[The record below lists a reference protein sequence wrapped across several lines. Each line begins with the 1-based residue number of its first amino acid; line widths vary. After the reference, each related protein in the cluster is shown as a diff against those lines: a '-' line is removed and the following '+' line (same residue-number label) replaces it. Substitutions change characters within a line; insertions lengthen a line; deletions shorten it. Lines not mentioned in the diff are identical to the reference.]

1 MSTLANSAS
10 DIVFA
15 AGSNVANWLQRN
27 GLRRQPSLQ
36 NILTAHAQDTGQNGP
51 ADGVQSA
58 LDVLRARGQMW
69 QGNLRAALED
79 ADEGYQRFVKTRID
93 PLFEGKRHQMMRE
106 LVAEEE
112 DMEITPYER
121 KMNQGLAISGV
132 ITLAA
137 VATAPVGG
145 IIAFVASVPLAFYL
159 IRDTYKWAYVTVKE
173 ERRLTIPFLFA
184 FNQTLLWLGGFY
196 VLGGVIF
203 IMTRIGQKITF
214 ITEVRS
220 QRQIANIF
228 GTLPRSVWIL
238 KDGMEIEIP
247 FDQLYEGDV
256 LIIRAGQLIPIDGR
270 IVVGNASI
278 DQHRLT
284 GESQPAE
291 KAVGDEVLAGTVV
304 LAGEI
309 QVQVEKTGEETVAAQ
324 IGEMLNKTASYQMAL
339 TTKARQMADKSV
351 APTLAVAALAG
362 VLIGSAGVIAVTS
375 TMFGLNLMISGPLAL
390 RNYLLVATRRSILIK
405 DGRSLDLLTEIDTI
419 VFDKTGTL
427 TLDQPHVKHIHLFAE
442 VSSDDLLRYAAA
454 IEQHQSHPIARAIL
468 AFAREREVE
477 IPKIDDTRYE
487 LGYGLKA
494 SIEGRL
500 IRVGSDRF
508 IEMERIA
515 LAPQVQE
522 LQAICQAEGH
532 SLVMIAM
539 ENRLVGA
546 IELEPT
552 IRPEAKAVIAELR
565 QRDIDF
571 YIISGDQEGPT
582 RKLAQTLGIDNY
594 FANTLPENKAKL
606 VEQLQDEGRSVC
618 FVGDGINDSI
628 ALKKANVSVS
638 LRGSTTVA
646 MDTAQIVLMDMTLEQ
661 LPLLFQLAEEMEEN
675 LNVAQVLAIVPVFG
689 IWGGIFFLKLGILG
703 ATLIF
708 EASLWVGIANAL
720 RPLMTYKEGEEVMSP
735 AEEEKAIDPNNQP
748 HN

>member
-36 NILTAHAQDTGQNGP
+36 KILTVNAQDTGQNGP
-51 ADGVQSA
+51 VGGVQGT
-58 LDVLRARGQMW
+58 LDGLRERGQTW
-69 QGNLRAALED
+69 QGNLRATLEE

-112 DMEITPYER
+112 ELEITPYER
-121 KMNQGLAISGV
+121 KMNQGLAVSGL

-145 IIAFVASVPLAFYL
+145 VVAFVASVPLALYL

-203 IMTRIGQKITF
+203 ILTRIGQKITF

-228 GTLPRSVWIL
+228 GTLPHSVWVL
-238 KDGMEIEIP
+238 KDDVEIEIP
-247 FDQLYEGDV
+247 FDQLHEGDI

-270 IVVGNASI
+270 IVNGNASI

-309 QVQVEKTGEETVAAQ
+309 QVQVEKTGQETVAAQ
-324 IGEMLNKTASYQMAL
+324 IGEMLNQTASYQMAI

-362 VLIGSAGVIAVTS
+362 VLIGSAGIVAVTS

-427 TLDQPHVKHIHLFAE
+427 TLDQPQVKQIHRFAE
-442 VSSDDLLRYAAA
+442 ASSDDLLRYAAA

-468 AFAREREVE
+468 AYARARKVQ
-477 IPKIDDTRYE
+477 IPQIDDTRYE
-487 LGYGLKA
+487 LGYGLRA
-494 SIEGRL
+494 SIEGKL

-508 IEMERIA
+508 MQTESIA

-522 LQAICQAEGH
+522 LQTICQAEGH
-532 SLVMIAM
+532 SLVMVALG
-539 ENRLVGA
+539 EQLVGA

-552 IRPEAKAVIAELR
+552 IRPEARAVIAELR

-606 VEQLQDEGRSVC
+606 VEQLQEEGRAVC

-661 LPLLFQLAEEMEEN
+661 LPLLFQLAEEMEDN
-675 LNVAQVLAIVPVFG
+675 LKVAQVLAIVPGFG
-689 IWGGIFFLKLGILG
+689 IWAGIFFLKLGILG

-720 RPLMTYKEGEEVMSP
+720 RPLMTYKEEEEVISPIGEETI
-735 AEEEKAIDPNNQP
+735 EPNNQP